1 MLLAL
6 QRANEPRQHFMS
18 TSLSP
23 QHSRAIVLLS
33 VAAFASS
40 ASTRLCDPMLPDL
53 MRIFA
58 TSPTETAHVVS
69 GFSVAY
75 GLFQIFYGPLGDR
88 VGKYRL
94 IALAALV
101 STLGSLGA
109 ALAAS
114 LDWLVFAR
122 FMTGISAAGVIPL
135 SMAWIG
141 DTVDYENR
149 QATLARFLGGQ
160 IMGVIGGQFIGGL
173 FADTLGWRWAFA
185 FLSLVYLVIGA
196 LVLRE
201 SCRNPVTF
209 HQRSNSG
216 PAAGVFAQVTSVLRV
231 PWARVILSIVFLE
244 GMVVF
249 GALAFV
255 PSYLHQNFGLS
266 LTAAGGMVG
275 MFGVGGLSYIVF
287 AKFFVRRLGER
298 GLAFCGGL
306 LIASGWT
313 LLAMMPSGMW
323 ALLANGVLG
332 LGFYMPHNTLQ
343 TNATQMAPQ
352 VRGTAV
358 SLFASALFIGQSLG
372 VILAA
377 MLLANWGAF
386 ALFMTAALFMPL
398 LGVVFFILLSTR
410 QGKIPASS

>member
-1 MLLAL
+1 
-6 QRANEPRQHFMS
+6 MS

-23 QHSRAIVLLS
+23 QHGRAILLLS

-40 ASTRLCDPMLPDL
+40 ASTRLCDPMLPEL
-53 MRIFA
+53 MRLFA
-58 TSPTETAHVVS
+58 ASPTETAHVVS

-114 LDWLVFAR
+114 LDGLVFAR

-141 DTVDYENR
+141 DTVPYENR

-209 HQRSNSG
+209 HHRSASG
-216 PAAGVFAQVTSVLRV
+216 PAAGVLAQITAVLRK

-255 PSYLHQNFGLS
+255 PSYLHQHFGLS
-266 LTAAGGMVG
+266 LTVAGGMVG
-275 MFGVGGLSYIVF
+275 LFGVGGLSYIVL

-306 LIASGWT
+306 LIACGWAV
-313 LLAMMPSGMW
+313 LAMAPVW
-323 ALLANGVLG
+323 AWSLLANGVLG
-332 LGFYMPHNTLQ
+332 LGFYMLHNTLQ
-343 TNATQMAPQ
+343 TNATQMAPE

-358 SLFASALFIGQSLG
+358 SLFASAFFLGQSLG
-372 VILAA
+372 VVLAA
-377 MLLANWGAF
+377 LLLDAWGALSVF
-386 ALFMTAALFMPL
+386 LTAAFFMPL
-398 LGVVFFILLSTR
+398 LGVLFSALLHAR
-410 QGKIPASS
+410 QSKASAPA